1 MVPISAEWN
10 NPYSKKD
17 EKEKIMYRAFG
28 SKPKCL
34 DPAIAYYSDEYAV
47 ICQIYEPLFQ
57 YKFLKRPFELEP
69 LLAEK
74 MPIVKYVDEKGEEI
88 PDPENYKG
96 VINSIW
102 TLQLKKGIKYQNHP
116 CFTKDEKGNYLYH
129 NLKDQDKIQFSDL
142 FDLPNPG
149 TREATMNDFVYQI
162 YRLADARN
170 NCPIVFIIEKIKG
183 MTEVMKEIT
192 SEVESIRN
200 QRLKESRDKG
210 ELVFNREENEKTNP
224 IIIDYLKIPCAGIK
238 FIDDQTIQI
247 TLTEKYPQFQYWLSM
262 TFFCPMPWEALKF
275 YEQKEVKGKGFSL
288 LAYPVGTGPFK
299 FEKCNR
305 NARMIVSRN
314 ENYHDEFYP
323 KEADPEF
330 KEYLKSAGKKLP
342 LVDKIIWTKEPE
354 TTSLWIKFQQGYL
367 ESAGIPEQ
375 SFTSTIDLS
384 SGKGE
389 LSQAMKEKNMKL
401 IKAPRASI
409 WYIGFNMLDPVVG
422 GYEEKKCKLRQ
433 AISMAIDSEEYIKI
447 FSNGRGVVA
456 QNLIPPGIFGYKE
469 GKEGIN
475 SYLFDW
481 DASQNTAVLKNISVA
496 KKLLE
501 EAGYPNGIDIVT
513 GKQLVVF
520 FDTVKG
526 SASTSDWYKSQLN
539 KLNISLQLRET
550 DGNRLHE
557 KYENG
562 NFQIFLAGWNADYP
576 DPENFLFLLYGPNG
590 KVKFKGENTANYVN
604 AEYDKLFDQIK
615 SMDNSPKRLELIDQ
629 AIEILR
635 KESPWKFSFYP
646 VDYILYH
653 DWYEN
658 VLAGGVIN
666 NASKYQDISTE
677 IRAQYRERE
686 NKPQLF
692 WPASILLFLV
702 GAFFLTAYRF
712 LKKEMN

>member
-1 MVPISAEWN
+1 MV
-10 NPYSKKD
+10 
-17 EKEKIMYRAFG
+17 
-28 SKPKCL
+28 
-34 DPAIAYYSDEYAV
+34 
-47 ICQIYEPLFQ
+47 
-57 YKFLKRPFELEP
+57 
-69 LLAEK
+69 
-74 MPIVKYVDEKGEEI
+74 
-88 PDPENYKG
+88 
-96 VINSIW
+96 
-102 TLQLKKGIKYQNHP
+102 
-116 CFTKDEKGNYLYH
+116 
-129 NLKDQDKIQFSDL
+129 
-142 FDLPNPG
+142 
-149 TREATMNDFVYQI
+149 
-162 YRLADARN
+162 
-170 NCPIVFIIEKIKG
+170 
-183 MTEVMKEIT
+183 
-192 SEVESIRN
+192 
-200 QRLKESRDKG
+200 
-210 ELVFNREENEKTNP
+210 
-224 IIIDYLKIPCAGIK
+224 
-238 FIDDQTIQI
+238 
-247 TLTEKYPQFQYWLSM
+247 
-262 TFFCPMPWEALKF
+262 
-275 YEQKEVKGKGFSL
+275 
-288 LAYPVGTGPFK
+288 
-299 FEKCNR
+299 
-305 NARMIVSRN
+305 VSRN

-323 KEADPEF
+323 KDADPEF
-330 KEYLKSAGKKLP
+330 KDFLKSAGKKLP

-354 TTSLWIKFQQGYL
+354 STSLWIKFQQGYL

-389 LSQAMKEKNMKL
+389 LSQAMKAKNMKL

-433 AISMAIDSEEYIKI
+433 AISIAIDSEEYIKI

-469 GKEGIN
+469 GKEGMN
-475 SYLFDW
+475 PYLFDW
-481 DASQNTAVLKNISVA
+481 DASQNAVVLKNISVA

-501 EAGYPNGIDIVT
+501 EAGYPNGIDNIT

-520 FDTVKG
+520 FDTTKG
-526 SASTSDWYKSQLN
+526 SASSSDWYKGQLS
-539 KLNISLQLRET
+539 KLGIALELRET
-550 DGNRLHE
+550 DGNRLQE

-562 NFQIFLAGWNADYP
+562 SFQIFLAGWNADYP

-590 KVKFKGENTANYVN
+590 KVKFKGENTSNYVN

-658 VLAGGVIN
+658 ILAGGVIN
-666 NASKYQDISTE
+666 NASKYQDISKDVRE
-677 IRAQYRERE
+677 QYRDRE

-692 WPASILLFLV
+692 WPVSILIFLLIS
-702 GAFFLTAYRF
+702 FFLTAYRF